1 MKRCLGLLGLLL
13 LIGGLSGCLL
23 KAPIDAAADVGS
35 GAVHVATDVV

>member
-1 MKRCLGLLGLLL
+1 MKALIKVFTLLL
-13 LIGGLSGCLL
+13 LIGALSGCLL